1 MTDLVERYVHQVGRY
16 LAPNER
22 KEITDEL
29 RSLIQDQLDD
39 RYKGAPTDDDVAA
52 LLAELGEPRQMA
64 KSYGREQYLIGPDLY
79 PAMMYVL
86 QRGWVLVPIIAILV
100 KVLLSFL
107 DGGSGTLVGLF
118 LETAALVVQVVF
130 TFTAIVV
137 LLFAIFQ
144 HSGVE
149 LDQKEASFNPREL
162 PPVND
167 PAAVDRAEVAFG
179 AAFGTFGALL
189 LLYFLR
195 VGGLT
200 LRFIPSGTT
209 EVVPV
214 PEGWLIA
221 LFATTAGSV
230 VVNLLALRRGRW
242 NATLLLAE
250 AALGLLG
257 AVAAYY
263 VIIGPLF
270 NGLFNAVPALA
281 NVPFI
286 SNGGL
291 GIAIV
296 AGFLS
301 LLDPLGKL
309 GKILFAGR
317 DMPSVKFG

>member
-1 MTDLVERYVHQVGRY
+1 MTNLVERYVHEVGRY

-29 RSLIQDQLDD
+29 RSLIHDQLDD
-39 RYKGAPTDDDVAA
+39 RFKGAPTDDDVAA
-52 LLAELGEPRQMA
+52 LLTELGEPRQMA
-64 KSYGREQYLIGPDLY
+64 KSYGREQYLVGPDLY

-107 DGGSGTLVGLF
+107 DGGQGTLVGLF

-149 LDQKEASFNPREL
+149 LDKQEAAFNPREL
-162 PPVND
+162 PAVND

-179 AAFGTFGALL
+179 AAFGTFGALV

-200 LRFIPSGTT
+200 LRFIPSGMT
-209 EVVPV
+209 EVIPV
-214 PEGWLIA
+214 PANWLIV
-221 LFATTAGSV
+221 LIFTTAGSV
-230 VVNLLALRRGRW
+230 VINLLALRRGRW
-242 NATLLLAE
+242 NAGLLLAE
-250 AALGLLG
+250 AAVGVLG
-257 AVAAYY
+257 AVAAYF
-263 VIIGPLF
+263 VILQPLF
-270 NGLFNAVPALA
+270 NALYAAVPAMA
-281 NVPFI
+281 NVPFVG
-286 SNGGL
+286 NGAL
-291 GIAIV
+291 GIAV
-296 AGFLS
+296 LAGFLS

-309 GKILFAGR
+309 VKILFAGR
-317 DMPSVKFG
+317 DVPSVKFG